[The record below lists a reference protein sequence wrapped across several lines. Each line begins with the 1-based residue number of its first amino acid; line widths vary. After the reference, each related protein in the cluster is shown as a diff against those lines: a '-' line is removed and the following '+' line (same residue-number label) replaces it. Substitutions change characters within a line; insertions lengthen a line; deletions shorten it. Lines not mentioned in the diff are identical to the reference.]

1 MRAAVSLLAVLS
13 CAALSGCLFVG
24 DDDDGGGGGGGD
36 DGVGGDSSSSD
47 DGPASGEPDCVSAET
62 RARHTVI
69 VAGSVLDW
77 ATQEP
82 VDGADVE
89 VTTSWDTLEDFPD
102 ACPSVA
108 ALATGSDGRF
118 GPEETEIGSPLE
130 PPIVLFMVSGDD
142 LAETASDQRLVCDA
156 PDCGNLAHTIAAPS
170 RDLAAGWRA
179 ELERGGM
186 ANAAGRGLV
195 LFSFRNPDGTP
206 AEGVTPWRSLLVDT
220 QVLEPGSEVRFLEE
234 DLTTLAPPATA
245 TTTASGVALIGV
257 DEASGAEFIGGSRDS
272 QTWVETGVL
281 DPPGWFF
288 LEDRQQSPE

>member
-1 MRAAVSLLAVLS
+1 VAVLS
-13 CAALSGCLFVG
+13 CVALSGCVFVG
-24 DDDDGGGGGGGD
+24 DDDDGGGGGGD
-36 DGVGGDSSSSD
+36 DGDGSPSDGG
-47 DGPASGEPDCVSAET
+47 GSGEPDCVSAQT

-69 VAGSVLDW
+69 VSGQVVDW

-89 VTTSWDTLEDFPD
+89 VNTAWDTLEDFPA
-102 ACPSVA
+102 ACPSVV
-108 ALATGSDGRF
+108 ALDTDGDGRF

-142 LAETASDQRLVCDA
+142 LARVASDQRLVCDA
-156 PDCGNLAHTIAAPS
+156 PDCGNLGHTIAAPS
-170 RDLAAGWRA
+170 RDLADDWRA

-220 QVLEPGSEVRFLEE
+220 QTLEPGTEVRFLEE
-234 DLTTLAPPATA
+234 DLTTLASPATA

-257 DEASGAEFIGGSRDS
+257 DESSSAEFIGGSRDS
-272 QTWVETGVL
+272 QEWVETGVL